1 VIAGLV
7 LAAGGSSRF
16 GAEPKQ
22 LAELDGRPLV
32 CHAVDAQLGAG
43 PVERVAVV
51 LGSHADEVGS
61 VLGDEVDLVLCLG
74 WEEGLSASLRAGLA
88 AVEDADWVVVTLA
101 DQPRITAQV
110 VAMVCDH
117 VDTRWDAVRATYDG
131 APGHPVAVGR
141 ALRARA
147 GELHGDEGFR
157 ALLSGARVRDVEA
170 GMLASAADI
179 DTPADLEAIR
189 G

>member
-16 GAEPKQ
+16 GTPKQ

-32 CHAVDAQLGAG
+32 CHALDAQLGAG

-61 VLGDEVDLVLCLG
+61 VLPDGIDLVLCLG
-74 WEEGLSASLRAGLA
+74 WEEGMAASLRAGLA
-88 AVEDADWVVVTLA
+88 AVRDADRVVVTLA
-101 DQPRITAQV
+101 DQPGMTPQV
-110 VAMVCDH
+110 VAMVCDAIDDEH
-117 VDTRWDAVRATYDG
+117 DAVRATYDG
-131 APGHPVAVGR
+131 VPGHPVVLGPELLGR
-141 ALRARA
+141 I

-157 ALLSGARVRDVEA
+157 TLLEGARVREVEA
-170 GMLASAADI
+170 GHLASGADV
-179 DTPADLEAIR
+179 DTREDLEAMHR
-189 G
+189 